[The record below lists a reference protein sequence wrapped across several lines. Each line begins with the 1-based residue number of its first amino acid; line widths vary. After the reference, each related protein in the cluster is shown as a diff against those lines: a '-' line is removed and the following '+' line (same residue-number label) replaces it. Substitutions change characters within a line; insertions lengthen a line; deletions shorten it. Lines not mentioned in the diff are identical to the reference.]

1 MTKLTNLVG
10 LVNRGFALAPRT
22 PLGSLGRM
30 STTPIEAPARPAVG
44 IFWMVVSGLLF
55 VGFTAIVKS
64 MSGRLPAAETAWL
77 RYILGLVFFLPFLGR
92 LMQVRLDRATF
103 GLLVLRGVMHAIAVV
118 TWFYAM
124 TRITLAE
131 VTAINYLNPIFVTL
145 GAALFLGEKLAI
157 RRVGAIVVALIGA
170 LIILRPGLRE
180 IEPGHY
186 AMICTAM
193 LFAVAYLI
201 LGPISKRVDAFVI
214 VAMLSVTVSIVLTP
228 IALTN
233 WVTPTWQEIGLLFIV
248 AALATAGHFTMT
260 LAFAA
265 APLTVTQPITF
276 LQLVWSVT
284 LGAVLFGE
292 GIDPWVV
299 VGGGIIIS
307 ALVFITFREAML
319 KRRIT
324 PSANQT
330 KF

>member
-1 MTKLTNLVG
+1 
-10 LVNRGFALAPRT
+10 
-22 PLGSLGRM
+22 M
-30 STTPIEAPARPAVG
+30 SNTATEDPTRPAIG
-44 IFWMVVSGLLF
+44 IFWMVISGLLF

-64 MSGRLPAAETAWL
+64 MSGRLPAAETAWI
-77 RYILGLVFFLPFLGR
+77 RYVLGLVFFLPFLGR
-92 LMQVRLDRATF
+92 LLKVRLDRATL
-103 GLLVLRGVMHAIAVV
+103 GLLVLRGFIHAIAVV

-145 GAALFLGEKLAI
+145 GAAFFLGEKLAI
-157 RRVGAIVVALIGA
+157 RRVGAIVIALIGA

-186 AMICTAM
+186 AMVCTAI

-214 VAMLSVTVSIVLTP
+214 VAMLSITVAIALTP

-233 WVTPTWQEIGLLFIV
+233 WVTPTWREIGLLFIV
-248 AALATAGHFTMT
+248 AGLATAGHYTMT

-265 APLTVTQPITF
+265 APLTVTQPVTF

-284 LGAVLFGE
+284 LGAVVFGE
-292 GIDPWVV
+292 GIDPWVL

-307 ALVFITFREAML
+307 AVTFITFREAML

-324 PSANQT
+324 PGTNQA